1 MSPFCLLFKADQ
13 RRLQE
18 ETAKVETHLLAN
30 KFGKAIVDCFSN
42 VEASPDAFENFLDP
56 LQKLLVLSPLVAS
69 TLAEQD
75 LFTSTAQKLNTK
87 KAVVRANLLRIIR
100 TICDASEEQ
109 GGAGLIRTF
118 RLYDAIQRL
127 SNNDAAVMVRE
138 LASEL
143 IKSCDTSNQ
152 SSRLRPKTRRSSSS
166 TANTPGSI
174 LGGSSPSPT
183 TPQLLR
189 SATGKMLFDAPS
201 NSGSGNKY
209 DPPRSSRLTSAVL
222 LTPGSLRPTSRDGSS
237 APASTK
243 PHRLPRSGQA
253 PHRLARLSQR
263 REENVTPT
271 RSPGPGGGGGGGSAA
286 HVAHAATPAAAVG
299 VASTGSATAAA
310 ARTSA
315 NRLERARR
323 MRIASGGSAGGASE
337 LR

>member
-1 MSPFCLLFKADQ
+1 
-13 RRLQE
+13 LQE

-30 KFGKAIVDCFSN
+30 KFGKAVVDCFNN

-87 KAVVRANLLRIIR
+87 KAVVRTNLLRIIR

-152 SSRLRPKTRRSSSS
+152 SSRLRSKPRRSSSS

-183 TPQLLR
+183 TPQLHR
-189 SATGKMLFDAPS
+189 SATGKMMFDAS
-201 NSGSGNKY
+201 SSGNGNKY
-209 DPPRSSRLTSAVL
+209 DPPRPSRLTSAVL

-271 RSPGPGGGGGGGSAA
+271 RSPGPGNGPAA
-286 HVAHAATPAAAVG
+286 HTAHAAHAVTPAAAAAA
-299 VASTGSATAAA
+299 VAAGSAGSATA

-337 LR
+337 LSK

>member
-1 MSPFCLLFKADQ
+1 M
-13 RRLQE
+13 
-18 ETAKVETHLLAN
+18 ETHLLAN
-30 KFGKAIVDCFSN
+30 KFGKAIVDCFNN

-100 TICDASEEQ
+100 TICDAGEEQ

-143 IKSCDTSNQ
+143 IKSCDTT
-152 SSRLRPKTRRSSSS
+152 SSSHSTRLRTKPRRSSSS
-166 TANTPGSI
+166 TVTTPQSI
-174 LGGSSPSPT
+174 LGGSSSPA

-189 SATGKMLFDAPS
+189 SATGKMKLDAVS
-201 NSGSGNKY
+201 SAGSGSGSNKY
-209 DPPRSSRLTSAVL
+209 DPPRSGRLSSAATAL
-222 LTPGSLRPTSRDGSS
+222 LTTPGSSLRPASRDGSS

-243 PHRLPRSGQA
+243 PQTQQQHHHRLPRSGQA
-253 PHRLARLSQR
+253 PHRLARLSAR

-271 RSPGPGGGGGGGSAA
+271 RSPGPNATAHHHGERVAPASSVGAGAAAGGSAGS
-286 HVAHAATPAAAVG
+286 TS
-299 VASTGSATAAA
+299 ASA

-323 MRIASGGSAGGASE
+323 MRIASGGAAGGSSE
-337 LR
+337 LAK

>member
-1 MSPFCLLFKADQ
+1 M
-13 RRLQE
+13 
-18 ETAKVETHLLAN
+18 ETHLLAN
-30 KFGKAIVDCFSN
+30 KFGKAIVDCFNN

-127 SNNDAAVMVRE
+127 SNNDPAVMVRE

-143 IKSCDTSNQ
+143 IKSCDTS
-152 SSRLRPKTRRSSSS
+152 SHGTRLRPKTRRSSSS
-166 TANTPGSI
+166 TVTTPQSI
-174 LGGSSPSPT
+174 LGVVSSPAPA

-189 SATGKMLFDAPS
+189 SATGKMVFDAAPS
-201 NSGSGNKY
+201 SSGNGGSGNKY
-209 DPPRSSRLTSAVL
+209 DPPRSGRLSSAAL

-237 APASTK
+237 APASAK
-243 PHRLPRSGQA
+243 PQHRLPRSGQA
-253 PHRLARLSQR
+253 PHRLARLSAR

-271 RSPGPGGGGGGGSAA
+271 RSPGP
-286 HVAHAATPAAAVG
+286 
-299 VASTGSATAAA
+299 ASTAHHAERPAPASAAA
-310 ARTSA
+310 AASA
-315 NRLERARR
+315 GSTGRRRRRGRARTGW
-323 MRIASGGSAGGASE
+323 SGRAG
-337 LR
+337 